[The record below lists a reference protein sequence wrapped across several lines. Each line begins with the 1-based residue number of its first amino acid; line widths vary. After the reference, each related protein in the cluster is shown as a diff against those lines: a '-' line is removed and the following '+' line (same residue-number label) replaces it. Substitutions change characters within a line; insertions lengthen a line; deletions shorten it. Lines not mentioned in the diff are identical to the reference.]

1 MVNKKNEAHL
11 SKIKKEALKIDL
23 TIKVNIVY
31 PRFT

>member
-1 MVNKKNEAHL
+1 MKNEGHL

-23 TIKVNIVY
+23 TIKVETVC